1 MRSGD
6 PSITTKQPPVQAGT
20 DDAAAAPAILDRAA
34 LDALAAG
41 YSAGSHLL
49 HALVA
54 LFRDEGRKQ
63 LAHLHDAL
71 HRGDHAT
78 ATRAVHT
85 LKSSSAALGAR
96 RLSEHCHHIEHAL
109 RTGTPAAFDTWI
121 EDAVHAFE
129 AALAAMHEALAGTEP
144 PA

>member
-1 MRSGD
+1 MRLGD
-6 PSITTKQPPVQAGT
+6 PTTASRLAPVQAGT

>member
-1 MRSGD
+1 MRLGA
-6 PSITTKQPPVQAGT
+6 PTTASRLAHT
-20 DDAAAAPAILDRAA
+20 AAAADDMPVAPAILDRAA
-34 LDALAAG
+34 LDAIAAG

-71 HRGDHAT
+71 RRGDQAT
-78 ATRAVHT
+78 AARAAHT

-109 RTGTPAAFDTWI
+109 HTGTPAAIEAWI
-121 EDAVHAFE
+121 DDATHAFE
-129 AALAAMHEALAGTEP
+129 AVLAAMHEALAGTEP

>member
-1 MRSGD
+1 VRSGD
-6 PSITTKQPPVQAGT
+6 PSITNKQPPVQAGT
-20 DDAAAAPAILDRAA
+20 DDAAAAPAVLDRNV

-41 YSAGSHLL
+41 YSAGINLL

-63 LAHLHDAL
+63 LADLHDAL
-71 HRGDHAT
+71 RRGDHAT
-78 ATRAVHT
+78 AARAAHT
-85 LKSSSAALGAR
+85 LKSSSAALGAQ

-109 RTGTPAAFDTWI
+109 RTGTPAAIDTCI
-121 EDAVHAFE
+121 DDAVHAFE

>member
-1 MRSGD
+1 MRLGD
-6 PSITTKQPPVQAGT
+6 PATASKRT
-20 DDAAAAPAILDRAA
+20 DTAAAADDVAAAPAILDRAA

-49 HALVA
+49 RALVA

-63 LAHLHDAL
+63 LADLHDAL
-71 HRGDHAT
+71 RRGDHTT
-78 ATRAVHT
+78 AARAAHT
-85 LKSSSAALGAR
+85 LKSSSAALGAQ
-96 RLSEHCHHIEHAL
+96 RLSEHCHQIEHAL
-109 RTGTPAAFDTWI
+109 HTGTPAVIEAWI
-121 EDAVHAFE
+121 DDATHAFE

>member
-6 PSITTKQPPVQAGT
+6 PSITNKQPPVQAGT
-20 DDAAAAPAILDRAA
+20 DDAAAAPAVLDRNV

>member
-6 PSITTKQPPVQAGT
+6 PSITNKQRPVQAGT
-20 DDAAAAPAILDRAA
+20 DDAAAAHAVLDRDV

>member
-1 MRSGD
+1 MRLGA
-6 PSITTKQPPVQAGT
+6 PTTASRLAHT
-20 DDAAAAPAILDRAA
+20 AAAADDMPVAPAILDRAA
-34 LDALAAG
+34 LDAIAAG

-71 HRGDHAT
+71 RRGDQAT
-78 ATRAVHT
+78 AARAAHT

-109 RTGTPAAFDTWI
+109 HTGTPAAIEAWI
-121 EDAVHAFE
+121 DDATHAFE

>member
-1 MRSGD
+1 MRLGD
-6 PSITTKQPPVQAGT
+6 PTTASRLAHT
-20 DDAAAAPAILDRAA
+20 AAAADDMPAAPAILDRAA
-34 LDALAAG
+34 LDAIAAG

-109 RTGTPAAFDTWI
+109 HTGTPAAIEAWI
-121 EDAVHAFE
+121 DDATHAFE

>member
-6 PSITTKQPPVQAGT
+6 PTPASRLAHTAAAA
-20 DDAAAAPAILDRAA
+20 DDMPAAPAILDRAA
-34 LDALAAG
+34 LDAIAAG

-109 RTGTPAAFDTWI
+109 HTGTPAAIEAWI
-121 EDAVHAFE
+121 DDATHAFE

>member
-6 PSITTKQPPVQAGT
+6 PSNTNKQPPVQAGT
-20 DDAAAAPAILDRAA
+20 DDVAPAPAILDRDV
-34 LDALAAG
+34 LDTLAAE
-41 YSAGSHLL
+41 YSAGVLLL
-49 HALVA
+49 HALVE

>member
-6 PSITTKQPPVQAGT
+6 PSITNKQRPVQAGT
-20 DDAAAAPAILDRAA
+20 DDAAPAPAVLDRDV
-34 LDALAAG
+34 LDAIAAG

-71 HRGDHAT
+71 RRGDHAT
-78 ATRAVHT
+78 AARAAHT

-109 RTGTPAAFDTWI
+109 RTGTPAAIDTWI
-121 EDAVHAFE
+121 ADAVNAFE

>member
-6 PSITTKQPPVQAGT
+6 PSITNKQRPVQAGT
-20 DDAAAAPAILDRAA
+20 DDAAATPAVLDRDV
-34 LDALAAG
+34 LDAIAAG

-71 HRGDHAT
+71 RRGDHAT
-78 ATRAVHT
+78 AARAAHT

-109 RTGTPAAFDTWI
+109 RTGTPAAIDTWI
-121 EDAVHAFE
+121 EDAVNAFE